1 MASPPR
7 HRPAFLD
14 RLAQLPRRPATAEI
28 ARNLSFLF
36 NTRKACGSVL
46 PSLGLGDYE
55 GESNTLRAVEAL
67 RLELLSSVREHEPR
81 LREAQVRL
89 LGRHRYNLVRFEL
102 TGRVGEQACALQL
115 DMDTTT
121 RHVQVTVAEA
131 TSR

>member
-28 ARNLSFLF
+28 ARNLGALC
-36 NTRKACGSVL
+36 NTRKGCGSVL

-67 RLELLSSVREHEPR
+67 RLELLALVREHEPR
-81 LREAQVRL
+81 LQQAQVRL
-89 LGRHRYNLVRFEL
+89 LGRHRYNLVRFEIA
-102 TGRVGEQACALQL
+102 GWVGEQACALEL
-115 DMDTTT
+115 DIDSTT
-121 RHVQVTVAEA
+121 RHVQVRVAEGLG
-131 TSR
+131 R